1 MSEPTLN
8 PDSFDAAFSV
18 LQANAAKLRNSNE
31 MQIDDLLPI
40 VEESTA
46 AYKICKDRLERV
58 RAALKQHLD
67 GGAPGAAIAPPAA
80 PTAPDWVDP
89 EF

>member
-1 MSEPTLN
+1 MSASNLDPN
-8 PDSFDAAFSV
+8 SFDQAFAV
-18 LQANAAKLRNSNE
+18 LETNADRLRTGNP

-58 RAALKQHLD
+58 RAALKQHL
-67 GGAPGAAIAPPAA
+67 GSEVVGAPAHSESGVFDDKM
-80 PTAPDWVDP
+80 PD
-89 EF
+89 F

>member
-1 MSEPTLN
+1 MSASNLDPN
-8 PDSFDAAFSV
+8 SFDQAFAV
-18 LQANAAKLRNSNE
+18 LEQNANSLRTGNP

-58 RAALKQHLD
+58 RAALKQHLGGEVAGEPAQGK
-67 GGAPGAAIAPPAA
+67 GGAFDDEI
-80 PTAPDWVDP
+80 PD
-89 EF
+89 F

>member
-1 MSEPTLN
+1 MSVSTLDPN
-8 PDSFDAAFSV
+8 SFDRAFAV
-18 LQANAAKLRNSNE
+18 LEQNATRLRTGDP

-67 GGAPGAAIAPPAA
+67 SEAPGETPNGKGGAPDNQI
-80 PTAPDWVDP
+80 PD
-89 EF
+89 F